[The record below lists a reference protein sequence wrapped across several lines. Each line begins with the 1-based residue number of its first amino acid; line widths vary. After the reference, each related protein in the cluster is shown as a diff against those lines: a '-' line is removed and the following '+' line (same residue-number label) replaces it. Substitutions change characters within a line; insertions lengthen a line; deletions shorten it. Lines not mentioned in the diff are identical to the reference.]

1 MNRIPSHLDEI
12 NMIGKLADLKE
23 SHYHQ
28 SLILS
33 SLIQT
38 LIDKGLITPQEIQLK
53 SKEIDAALTPNPNPH
68 SNPIH
73 PIS

>member
-1 MNRIPSHLDEI
+1 MNRIPSHFDEI

-28 SLILS
+28 SLVLS
-33 SLIQT
+33 SLIQV
-38 LIDKGLITPQEIQLK
+38 LIDKGLITAQEIQLK
-53 SKEIDAALTPNPNPH
+53 SQELDAALTPNP
-68 SNPIH
+68 IH

>member
-1 MNRIPSHLDEI
+1 MNRIPTHFEEI

-28 SLILS
+28 SLVLS
-33 SLIQT
+33 SLIQV
-38 LIDKGLITPQEIQLK
+38 LIDKGLITAQEIQLK
-53 SKEIDAALTPNPNPH
+53 SQELDAALTPNP
-68 SNPIH
+68 IH

>member
-1 MNRIPSHLDEI
+1 MNRIPSHFEEI

-28 SLILS
+28 SLVLS
-33 SLIQT
+33 SLIQV
-38 LIDKGLITPQEIQLK
+38 LIDKGLITAQEIQLK
-53 SKEIDAALTPNPNPH
+53 SQEIDAALTPNP
-68 SNPIH
+68 IH

>member
-1 MNRIPSHLDEI
+1 MNRIHSHFDEI

-28 SLILS
+28 SLVLS
-33 SLIQT
+33 SLIQV
-38 LIDKGLITPQEIQLK
+38 LIDKGIISAQELQQK
-53 SKEIDAALTPNPNPH
+53 SKELDAALTPNGA
-68 SNPIH
+68 H

>member
-1 MNRIPSHLDEI
+1 MNRIPSHFEEI

-28 SLILS
+28 SLVLS
-33 SLIQT
+33 SLIQV
-38 LIDKGLITPQEIQLK
+38 LMDKGLITAQEIQLK
-53 SKEIDAALTPNPNPH
+53 SQELDAALTPNP
-68 SNPIH
+68 IH

>member
-1 MNRIPSHLDEI
+1 MNRIPSHFEEI

-28 SLILS
+28 SLVLS
-33 SLIQT
+33 SLIQV
-38 LIDKGLITPQEIQLK
+38 LIDKGLITAQELQLK
-53 SKEIDAALTPNPNPH
+53 SQELDAALTPNP
-68 SNPIH
+68 IH

>member
-1 MNRIPSHLDEI
+1 MNRIHSHLDEI

-28 SLILS
+28 SLVLS
-33 SLIQT
+33 SLIQL
-38 LIDKGLITPQEIQLK
+38 LIDKGLITAQELQQK
-53 SKEIDAALTPNPNPH
+53 SKELDASLTPTPNPTT
-68 SNPIH
+68 

>member
-1 MNRIPSHLDEI
+1 MNRIPSHFEEM

-28 SLILS
+28 SLVLS
-33 SLIQT
+33 SLIQV
-38 LIDKGLITPQEIQLK
+38 LIDKGIITAQELQLK
-53 SKEIDAALTPNPNPH
+53 SKEIDAALTPNPNPTG
-68 SNPIH
+68 SIH

>member
-1 MNRIPSHLDEI
+1 MNRIPTHFEEI

-28 SLILS
+28 SLVLS
-33 SLIQT
+33 SLIQV
-38 LIDKGLITPQEIQLK
+38 LIDKGLVTAQEIQLK
-53 SKEIDAALTPNPNPH
+53 SQELDAALTPNP
-68 SNPIH
+68 IH

>member
-1 MNRIPSHLDEI
+1 MNRIPSHFDEI

-28 SLILS
+28 SLVLS
-33 SLIQT
+33 SLIQV
-38 LIDKGLITPQEIQLK
+38 LIDKGLITAQEIHLK
-53 SKEIDAALTPNPNPH
+53 SQELDSALTP
-68 SNPIH
+68 NPIH

>member
-1 MNRIPSHLDEI
+1 MNRIPSHFDEI

-28 SLILS
+28 SLVLS

-38 LIDKGLITPQEIQLK
+38 LIDKGIITTQELQLK
-53 SKEIDAALTPNPNPH
+53 SQEIDAALTPNPA
-68 SNPIH
+68 H

>member
-1 MNRIPSHLDEI
+1 MNRIPSHFEEI

-28 SLILS
+28 SLVLS
-33 SLIQT
+33 SLIQV
-38 LIDKGLITPQEIQLK
+38 LIDKGLITAQEIQLK
-53 SKEIDAALTPNPNPH
+53 SQELDAALTPNP
-68 SNPIH
+68 IH

>member
-1 MNRIPSHLDEI
+1 MNRIPSHFEEI

-28 SLILS
+28 SLVLS
-33 SLIQT
+33 SLIQV
-38 LIDKGLITPQEIQLK
+38 LIDKGLITAQELQLK
-53 SKEIDAALTPNPNPH
+53 SQELDAALTPNPN
-68 SNPIH
+68 SNPTH

>member
-1 MNRIPSHLDEI
+1 MNRIPSHINEI
-12 NMIGKLADLKE
+12 NMIGKLADLKD

-38 LIDKGLITPQEIQLK
+38 LIDKGLITPQDIQLK
-53 SKEIDAALTPNPNPH
+53 SKEIDAALTPNP
-68 SNPIH
+68 IH